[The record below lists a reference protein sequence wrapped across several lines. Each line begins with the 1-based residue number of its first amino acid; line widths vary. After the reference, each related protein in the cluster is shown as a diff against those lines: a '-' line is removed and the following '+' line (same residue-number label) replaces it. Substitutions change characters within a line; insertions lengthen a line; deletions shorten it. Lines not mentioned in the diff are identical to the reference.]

1 MYIELYS
8 GIILWNKSNCI
19 ILVIANLSVNE
30 NYYNLLKLFFFVTE
44 AERCL
49 EFQYVFFLPSE
60 RNKYSEIQVEYHRPD
75 TSDWEVLGSFS
86 GENKDKTT
94 AALTLPVIQNLKV
107 RLELLK
113 TYLFYMYI

>member
-8 GIILWNKSNCI
+8 GIILRNKSNCI

-30 NYYNLLKLFFFVTE
+30 NYCNLFKLFFVTE

-107 RLELLK
+107 RLELHK
-113 TYLFYMYI
+113 KYLFYMYI

>member
-1 MYIELYS
+1 MYKELYS
-8 GIILWNKSNCI
+8 GIILLNKSNRI

-30 NYYNLLKLFFFVTE
+30 NYYNLFKLFFVTE

-60 RNKYSEIQVEYHRPD
+60 RNKYSEIQVEYYHPD

-107 RLELLK
+107 RLELFK
-113 TYLFYMYI
+113 KYLFYMYI